1 MMMTNRHITSSKTES
16 PTEMLSMGI
25 MMMIRLTHQLPLPTP
40 GIMGRKDRRRRGR
53 RPWWNTQ
60 HQELTRSSSK
70 EVETRVVRTVQLRAS
85 PSPPR
90 SPSVQA
96 ISVLT
101 RVETSR
107 SRASRSRSHHRGNM
121 SNQQRK
127 EARRSRSRS
136 KESELPRRS
145 SRAGSREGKPG
156 KVQPS
161 KPPTSQPCSEK
172 PQPALT
178 ADTTDRST
186 NMDDQALPTYQD
198 LLVHIVARRVHD
210 LQAALMTCPAPFRT
224 ELEDQLASANLALRQ
239 RRNHRQ
245 SHLVLSS
252 QIVLLRGEETE
263 QFPLEIPLWTQHWGP
278 SSTFLA
284 PVPVSSA
291 VKLKQKK

>member
-1 MMMTNRHITSSKTES
+1 MT
-16 PTEMLSMGI
+16 
-25 MMMIRLTHQLPLPTP
+25 RL
-40 GIMGRKDRRRRGR
+40 
-53 RPWWNTQ
+53 
-60 HQELTRSSSK
+60 SSK

-101 RVETSR
+101 RVGTSR
-107 SRASRSRSHHRGNM
+107 SRASRLRSHHRGSM
-121 SNQQRK
+121 STNQQRR

-161 KPPTSQPCSEK
+161 RPPTSQLCSEK
-172 PQPALT
+172 HQPALT
-178 ADTTDRST
+178 ADSTDQST
-186 NMDDQALPTYQD
+186 NGDDRALPTYQD

-239 RRNHRQ
+239 RQNHRQ

-252 QIVLLRGEETE
+252 QLVLLRGEDTE

-291 VKLKQKK
+291 EKQKK